1 MISYETWTNEPMMD
15 RPPPQTTS
23 IYRAVDF
30 GNTTPRNLR
39 LTTNRVAMDA
49 GLLK

>member
-39 LTTNRVAMDA
+39 SIANAVTLENSP
-49 GLLK
+49 